1 MRDNGARMRRT
12 ALLCA
17 LLAACGPCGV
27 QPDPGVKVV
36 VPAMPTTLDWN
47 TSDPT
52 SWTNYPVMMATMKG
66 LTSLS
71 GDNEVQPGLAER
83 WDRALTPEGREVYTF
98 HLRRDVRWSDGATPL
113 TAGDFVLGW
122 RRAVVGKERHET
134 SDVLGAEAVF
144 ELLEHGAPDNVV
156 QAAARQIAVEAP
168 DPATLRIT
176 LRHPRSYF
184 LSRMANV
191 YLFFPAPSA
200 LLAGKP
206 EEEIRAYFDR
216 PREGHPVSLGPFR
229 VESWDRAGE
238 RVRLVRNPHSSFLP
252 ALQPGERPVEAV
264 TLMRSEIGP
273 ALFERGRVGFVF
285 VDTRPGNLPGL
296 TRRELLSTYFVAF
309 NTQRPPLDDPEV
321 RRALSMALDR
331 DALLAGL
338 LPAARTTNVLL
349 PRSMPLSATAEE
361 AQRLPHHQPERA
373 RESLARHPVGRRLR
387 LVHSARESFVP
398 EVAIAERIRDQLA
411 RFGVAVEID
420 ARADFSTEIARIAAD
435 GFRAHDLYLKRIGAD
450 YAHPNTFFTLFER
463 TGNHFT
469 GWDRIQGGAP
479 LARFQ
484 ALRARADAEG
494 DPPAAR
500 RLYAEAEAILLGE
513 QVVLA
518 PLYHPDRY
526 FRVDPALAG
535 LSVDPFNFLSL
546 SALRMAR

>member
-1 MRDNGARMRRT
+1 MSRPSQRA

-17 LLAACGPCGV
+17 LLAACGPCGFR
-27 QPDPGVKVV
+27 PDPGVKVV
-36 VPAMPTTLDWN
+36 VPAMPSTLDWN

-71 GDNEVQPGLAER
+71 GDNEVGPGLAER
-83 WDRALTPEGREVYTF
+83 WDRALTPEGHEVYTF
-98 HLRRDVRWSDGATPL
+98 HLRRDVRWSDGVTPV
-113 TAGDFVLGW
+113 TAEDFVLGW
-122 RRAVVGKERHET
+122 RRAVLGKERHET
-134 SDVLGAEAVF
+134 SDVLGAEAVLQ
-144 ELLEHGAPDNVV
+144 LLEHGAPDDVV
-156 QAAARQIAVEAP
+156 QAAARRIAVEAL

-176 LRHPRSYF
+176 LARPRSYF
-184 LSRMANV
+184 LARMANV

-200 LLAGKP
+200 VLAGKT
-206 EEEIRAYFDR
+206 EDEVRAYFDR
-216 PREGHPVSLGPFR
+216 PRDGHPLSVGPFR

-238 RVRLVRNPHSSFLP
+238 RVRLVRNPHSAFAP
-252 ALQPGERPVEAV
+252 ALAPGERPVEVV
-264 TLMRSEIGP
+264 TLMKSEIGP

-285 VDTRPGNLPGL
+285 VDTRSAGLPGL
-296 TRRELLSTYFVAF
+296 TRRELLSTYFLAF

-321 RRALSMALDR
+321 RRAISMALDR

-349 PRSMPLSATAEE
+349 PPTMPLSATAEE
-361 AQRLPHHQPERA
+361 AMRLPRHHPERA
-373 RESLARHPVGRRLR
+373 RELLAGRPVRRRLR
-387 LVHSARESFVP
+387 LVHTARESFVP
-398 EVAIAERIRDQLA
+398 EVAIAERIRDQLG
-411 RFGVAVEID
+411 RMGVEVEID
-420 ARADFSTEIARIAAD
+420 ARADFSAEIGRVAAD
-435 GFRAHDLYLKRIGAD
+435 GFHAHDLYLKRIGAD

-479 LARFQ
+479 LERFQ
-484 ALRARADAEG
+484 ALRARADAEA
-494 DPPAAR
+494 DPRVAR
-500 RLYAEAEAILLGE
+500 RLYAEAEAILIGE

-546 SALRMAR
+546 AALRLKP